1 VGAQVWEKLTD
12 ANVPLDVSEIV
23 AFFPK
28 DKPRDEEEASAKQ
41 KAKDEAETPKKG
53 KAKAQSLLD
62 PKV

>member
-1 VGAQVWEKLTD
+1 
-12 ANVPLDVSEIV
+12 VSEIV

-28 DKPRDEEEASAKQ
+28 EKPRDEEEASAKQ